1 MLPLRARIGVPP
13 QHYRC
18 ALCGPRAPPN
28 WEHIRGSGWT
38 RTRGRKS
45 PRRPRSVP
53 PSPATLRIRDRAV
66 LWTRLQRTPITTF
79 LSRVICAAHGHR
91 PSGTSRFQPPS
102 TRYHPVIVEAVT
114 SPHGVDVSQEPVQST
129 GPSGPF
135 GSVCFAVNMMSHRAF
150 PGTFPSEEYVWTPC
164 RACRCRSSGRF
175 PRRDH
180 VPGGCRSLRQGLG
193 LPRLWRPPLGLLSAP
208 RMCYSERTEFRLGN
222 LREPLPRPLDPPPAP
237 FHAYALTPLGRMSA
251 LPWHTGSDHR
261 GQERLEA
268 ARWREDEWWVKT
280 SIFCCARR
288 RAMV

>member
-1 MLPLRARIGVPP
+1 MRVPMSPCSEGSIRDAAAPGTDRRSPSTLPLRFLKTGAN
-13 QHYRC
+13 
-18 ALCGPRAPPN
+18 LCGPRAPPN

-129 GPSGPF
+129 GPSGP
-135 GSVCFAVNMMSHRAF
+135 
-150 PGTFPSEEYVWTPC
+150 
-164 RACRCRSSGRF
+164 RSQAK
-175 PRRDH
+175 D
-180 VPGGCRSLRQGLG
+180 Q
-193 LPRLWRPPLGLLSAP
+193 
-208 RMCYSERTEFRLGN
+208 
-222 LREPLPRPLDPPPAP
+222 
-237 FHAYALTPLGRMSA
+237 
-251 LPWHTGSDHR
+251 
-261 GQERLEA
+261 
-268 ARWREDEWWVKT
+268 
-280 SIFCCARR
+280 
-288 RAMV
+288 